1 MVSFKG
7 FLSEWQLRGS
17 FLGSLLIQVF
27 QILPGNI
34 RKRNSSN
41 SVTVFLWIL
50 YTAADKVATYAISI
64 VSRSITDPFLP
75 HNRELVS
82 FWTTILV
89 LHLGGPDTITA
100 FSLDDNQLWLRQ
112 VLTLVT
118 QLGIVVYILF
128 RALWRTSFSLF
139 IFLAIVCIS
148 TAGFL
153 KYVERIW
160 ALYRA
165 SMDGLR
171 KSMMND
177 GNAGPSYVDIVET
190 YSFTIN
196 AGILAHRQLE
206 HLESSTTA
214 VDNNTKP
221 EKPEVQTLK
230 NAYYLFMT
238 FRRLFVD
245 LILTFEDR
253 ANSLSIFN
261 GKDASAAFEMVEI
274 ELNFAYDALYTKAF
288 VAHSPPGRIIRVVNI
303 VLVPAACILFAL
315 TEKHGFHDRDVFI
328 TYLLLVGTLGL
339 EIASLLVFIV
349 SDWTVV
355 LSNTLWLNQNCLEQV
370 IPWILS
376 LVRKTFL
383 CLSRGQSS
391 RNAKSGEAK
400 RYRWSH
406 SMKQVSLLSYCLHDH
421 QTCFQ
426 KLLARL
432 KAKEYFDKYK
442 YTKCEK
448 IPTTLEELIWEN
460 LKGKAQISE
469 DAEKNRNRTDWRGKI
484 SFLDRSC
491 PELKWIS
498 ELEFDECLLLWH
510 VATDI
515 CYHHCQETRNSGH
528 QGYRKASK
536 LISCY
541 MIYLLVAHP
550 LTLSSAAV
558 IGLIRYRDTC
568 AELIQI
574 FKEDELIGEE
584 PDIASKNLL
593 FMHTDLSP
601 KRVKGDNSKS
611 VLWDAVELAKE
622 LIELGEERMWK
633 TMCDVWIEMLRFVAR
648 NCRGDYH
655 AKLLSVGGELL
666 TFVWLLE
673 AHLGMGDYFQI
684 KSGDVTTII
693 RIEKDR

>member
-1 MVSFKG
+1 MGLQLQRWDHNFFGVGYNFYELSFTKAFGFGLLKLIRILACLLSSQPYAPLCSYSSSTTSACDLSKLAPPFSPAIMVS
-7 FLSEWQLRGS
+7 
-17 FLGSLLIQVF
+17 I
-27 QILPGNI
+27 
-34 RKRNSSN
+34 KRQGGHICYQHRLKKYNRPFSPPQPR
-41 SVTVFLWIL
+41 
-50 YTAADKVATYAISI
+50 ISI
-64 VSRSITDPFLP
+64 LLDNHL
-75 HNRELVS
+75 
-82 FWTTILV
+82 

-112 VLTLVT
+112 VLTLVI
-118 QLGIVVYILF
+118 QLGFVVYILF

-139 IFLAIVCIS
+139 IFLVIVCIS

-153 KYVERIW
+153 NYAERIW

-196 AGILAHRQLE
+196 TGILAHRQSE

-214 VDNNTKP
+214 VDNYTKP
-221 EKPEVQTLK
+221 ENPEVQTLK
-230 NAYYLFMT
+230 NAHYLFMT

-245 LILTFEDR
+245 LKLTFEDR

-315 TEKHGFHDRDVFI
+315 TDKHGFHDRDVFI
-328 TYLLLVGTLGL
+328 TYLLLVGTMGL

-355 LSNTLWLNQNCLEQV
+355 LSNTLWLNQNFLEQV

-376 LVRKTFL
+376 FVRKTFL

-421 QTCFQ
+421 ETCFQ
-426 KLLARL
+426 KLLAYL

-442 YTKCEK
+442 CTKCEK
-448 IPTTLEELIWEN
+448 ILTTLEELIWEN

-469 DAEKNRNRTDWRGKI
+469 DAEKNRNLTDWRGKNGI
-484 SFLDRSC
+484 S
-491 PELKWIS
+491 
-498 ELEFDECLLLWH
+498 
-510 VATDI
+510 
-515 CYHHCQETRNSGH
+515 
-528 QGYRKASK
+528 
-536 LISCY
+536 
-541 MIYLLVAHP
+541 
-550 LTLSSAAV
+550 
-558 IGLIRYRDTC
+558 
-568 AELIQI
+568 
-574 FKEDELIGEE
+574 
-584 PDIASKNLL
+584 
-593 FMHTDLSP
+593 
-601 KRVKGDNSKS
+601 
-611 VLWDAVELAKE
+611 
-622 LIELGEERMWK
+622 
-633 TMCDVWIEMLRFVAR
+633 
-648 NCRGDYH
+648 
-655 AKLLSVGGELL
+655 
-666 TFVWLLE
+666 
-673 AHLGMGDYFQI
+673 
-684 KSGDVTTII
+684 
-693 RIEKDR
+693 